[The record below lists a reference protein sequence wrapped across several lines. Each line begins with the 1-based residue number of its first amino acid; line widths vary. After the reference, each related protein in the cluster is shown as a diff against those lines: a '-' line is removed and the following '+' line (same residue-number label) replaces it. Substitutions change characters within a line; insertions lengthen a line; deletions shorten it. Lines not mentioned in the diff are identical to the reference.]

1 MKHGFIKQSSLR
13 KDEILRREKS
23 YYLAQCLKWGPAF
36 GSVRFLFR
44 FPGGKGVG
52 VVYVGEFGSRRF
64 RSRNKCKNNN
74 SQKSCYGIEFSV
86 EGNVPFKYEGEG
98 NSASTLIEDAVP
110 NGEGEKTHLSV
121 HRLNRERHQGLQRL

>member
-1 MKHGFIKQSSLR
+1 LH
-13 KDEILRREKS
+13 
-23 YYLAQCLKWGPAF
+23 
-36 GSVRFLFR
+36 
-44 FPGGKGVG
+44 KGVG

-98 NSASTLIEDAVP
+98 NPASTLIEDAVP